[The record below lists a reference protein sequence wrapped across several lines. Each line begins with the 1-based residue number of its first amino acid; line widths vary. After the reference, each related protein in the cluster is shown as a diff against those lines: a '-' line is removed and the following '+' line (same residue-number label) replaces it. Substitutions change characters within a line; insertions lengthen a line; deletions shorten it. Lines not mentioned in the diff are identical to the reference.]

1 MPLGFERLNERTQ
14 RPNALINFIR
24 TIPGPSSTIAEN
36 ILNRVAAVCYPF
48 MKSNMILVQALEEFP
63 YNTEFVGR
71 NFNAGEV
78 IQLVLRDRN
87 GRWLPQRM
95 VEMVMVHELA
105 HCKQMNHSK
114 AFWKVRDEYAVDLRG
129 LWAKGYTGEGMWGR
143 GRGLETGD
151 LQMNEAD
158 AADIPEH
165 LCGGTY
171 GRQSRKRKRGG
182 KDKPILSYAER
193 KQRRIL
199 KKFGANGHALGDDH
213 DTKVKLE
220 GGVPK
225 KGKPRVAGSARGRE
239 LRAAAALA
247 RFEPVKKEE
256 ITVKKEEISSD
267 SETEDESSEQDAAV
281 DIDGKKMTDDQ
292 GRFLIKICDDED
304 DRDGNARREF
314 DEIQGIAPRKATKTT
329 ATKAKTATSSSTSL
343 SNITQANKT
352 KPKVS
357 AREQESTNQ
366 SSTGRVVHLDEVWKR
381 RPDPSNTINTSSS
394 RAGAFAE
401 PVACGICSLENG
413 LAALT
418 CAACSHVLKP
428 DFVPNH
434 WACDSAACEGSEYLN
449 SGDVGACGVCGALK
463 AKE

>member
-24 TIPGPSSTIAEN
+24 TIPGPSSITAEN

-48 MKSNMILVQALEEFP
+48 MKANMILVQALEEFP

-114 AFWKVRDEYAVDLRG
+114 AFWKVRDEYAVDLRA

-143 GRGLETGD
+143 GRGLDTGA

-158 AADIPEH
+158 VADIPEH

-171 GRQSRKRKRGG
+171 GRRSRKRKRGG
-182 KDKPILSYAER
+182 KDKPTLSYAER

-199 KKFGANGHALGDDH
+199 KKFGANGQALGADD

-247 RFEPVKKEE
+247 RFD
-256 ITVKKEEISSD
+256 TVKKEDTIIKQEESPSD

-281 DIDGKKMTDDQ
+281 DVDGKKMVDDQ
-292 GRFLIKICDDED
+292 GRFLIKICDEEED
-304 DRDGNARREF
+304 QDGNARREF
-314 DEIQGIAPRKATKTT
+314 DEIQGMSPHTPAKTT
-329 ATKAKTATSSSTSL
+329 TTTHPKTASVQASTHKSGTNSASDQQKKFGRSSSSARPDSQHKVQKRRSPLSTKAVTGGSTTRESSSP
-343 SNITQANKT
+343 I
-352 KPKVS
+352 
-357 AREQESTNQ
+357 
-366 SSTGRVVHLDEVWKR
+366 
-381 RPDPSNTINTSSS
+381 
-394 RAGAFAE
+394 
-401 PVACGICSLENG
+401 ACSICSLENEPSS
-413 LAALT
+413 LT
-418 CAACSHVLKP
+418 CVACSHVLKP
-428 DFVPNH
+428 EFVPDH
-434 WACDSAACEGSEYLN
+434 WTCQKVACKGSEYIN
-449 SGDVGACGVCGALK
+449 SGDAGACGVCGMLRLGS
-463 AKE
+463 

>member
-1 MPLGFERLNERTQ
+1 MVLGFERINERTQ

-24 TIPGPSSTIAEN
+24 TIPGPSSATAEN

-48 MKSNMILVQALEEFP
+48 MKSNMILVQALEEYA

-114 AFWKVRDEYAVDLRG
+114 AFWKVRDEYAVDLRD

-143 GRGLETGD
+143 GRGLETGAI
-151 LQMNEAD
+151 QMDEAD

-171 GRQSRKRKRGG
+171 GRRSGKRKRGG
-182 KDKPILSYAER
+182 KDKPTLSYAER

-199 KKFGANGHALGDDH
+199 KKFGANGQSLGADDE
-213 DTKVKLE
+213 TKVKLE
-220 GGVPK
+220 CGVPK

-247 RFEPVKKEE
+247 RFEPVKKEDVTIKDE
-256 ITVKKEEISSD
+256 PTSD
-267 SETEDESSEQDAAV
+267 SETEDESNEQDAAV

-292 GRFLIKICDDED
+292 GHFLIKICDEED
-304 DRDGNARREF
+304 DQDGNARREF
-314 DEIQGIAPRKATKTT
+314 DEIQGIAPRKAPK
-329 ATKAKTATSSSTSL
+329 KAASEAKASPVQVSKPRPKANLPPERPNSTSRSSSA
-343 SNITQANKT
+343 Q
-352 KPKVS
+352 
-357 AREQESTNQ
+357 
-366 SSTGRVVHLDEVWKR
+366 VVQIDEIWKR
-381 RPDPSNTINTSSS
+381 RPDSSKKDGTSKATPEDSS
-394 RAGAFAE
+394 KLTSCF
-401 PVACGICSLENG
+401 VCSLENEPTS
-413 LAALT
+413 LT
-418 CAACSHVLKP
+418 CMACSNVLKP
-428 DFVPNH
+428 DFAPDH
-434 WACDSAACEGSEYLN
+434 WTCHSAACQGSLYIN
-449 SGDVGACGVCGALK
+449 SGDAGVCGVCGTLRSSN
-463 AKE
+463 